1 MDLLPSQEQQQIV
14 DAARHFLEG
23 EFPLADALHLAEGEP
38 RITREHLARIAELG
52 WMGIG
57 LEETQ
62 GGVGYGLS
70 EEALLFVELGRS
82 LLPPS
87 ILCSVLGARIAA
99 AGTAQGKAAVMDE
112 VLGTILSGRCKIAAA
127 VPRTSTGASIGDVVS
142 GEFMLYEAEDADFI
156 LLCDTA
162 GAALVNRSALTSLTP
177 VSCIDPTLSAA
188 TFTADSVEASA
199 FVTTAQDDLYLRGAL
214 LCAAL
219 LLGIAEATLQR
230 AVDYAKEREQY
241 GKPIG
246 SFQAIKHY
254 CADMAVRC
262 ESLRAMLYYA
272 SVKLA
277 QSDDSGRF
285 DVHTCK
291 ALAVK
296 YAQLN
301 ANTAVQIHGGMG
313 YTQEMDIHL
322 FVKRAQVLAGLFGGE
337 RQHLRGLLAQ
347 SRPD

>member
-23 EFPLADALHLAEGEP
+23 EFPLADALQLAEGES
-38 RITREHLARIAELG
+38 RITREHLTRIAELG
-52 WMGIG
+52 WIGIG
-57 LEETQ
+57 LEEAW
-62 GGVGYGLS
+62 GGVGYGLC
-70 EEALLFVELGRS
+70 EEALLFVELGRA

-99 AGTAQGKAAVMDE
+99 AGSTRGDAAEMGRVT
-112 VLGTILSGRCKIAAA
+112 GTILSGHCKIAAA
-127 VPRTSTGASIGDVVS
+127 VPRTSTSASIGDVVS
-142 GEFMLYEAEDADFI
+142 GEFMLYEAGDADFA
-156 LLCDTA
+156 LMCNTG
-162 GAALVNRSALTSLTP
+162 GAALVSLSALKSLTP

-188 TFTADSVEASA
+188 TFAADAIEASA
-199 FVTTAQDDLYLRGAL
+199 FIATAQDDLYHRGAL

-230 AVDYAKEREQY
+230 SVDYAKEREQY

-254 CADMAVRC
+254 CADMAIRC

-277 QSDDSGRF
+277 QGDDSGRF

-291 ALAVK
+291 ALAVN

-337 RQHLRGLLAQ
+337 RQHLRDLLAQ
-347 SRPD
+347 PRPD